1 MDRGGGTVVL
11 LKEIIKQMEIFA
23 PSHLAE
29 EWDNVGLTI
38 GDKNKQIKKILVAL
52 DVIPEVIEEAIQIGA
67 DLIVTHHPMILF
79 QKIKNIQA
87 DTALGKK
94 IYALIQNNISA
105 YCAHTN
111 LDIAFG
117 GTNDTLAKIAGM
129 ENIKIL
135 QQTSQEELK
144 KIVVYV
150 PQGYEENVRQ
160 AMCDVGAGFIGKYSH
175 CSFAAEGIG
184 TFLPLEGTKPFLGKQ
199 DVLEKA
205 KEVRLETIVS
215 QSLCNTVLEAMK
227 KAHPYEEPAYDV
239 YTVEQKGK
247 CYGIGRI
254 GTLKESMTFKEYSTF
269 LKKQLC
275 LDSIRIVGE
284 KNKKIQT
291 VALCTGSGVE
301 FMEQAKKMGADVY
314 LTGDI
319 KFHEAQRA
327 IEMGLCVADV
337 THYAGEVII
346 VPILQQFLEQKAK
359 QYHWEIE
366 VIQSAVNGQ
375 VFEHI

>member
-1 MDRGGGTVVL
+1 MDRGGGKVVL
-11 LKEIIKQMEIFA
+11 LKEIIKQMETFA

-38 GDKNKQIKKILVAL
+38 GNKNNQIKKILVAL

-67 DLIVTHHPMILF
+67 NLIVTHHPMILF

-117 GTNDTLAKIAGM
+117 GTNDVLAKIAGL

-135 QQTSQEELK
+135 QETSHEDLK

-150 PQGYEENVRQ
+150 PQGYEENVQQ
-160 AMCDVGAGFIGKYSH
+160 AMCDAGAGFIGNYSH

-184 TFLPLEGTKPFLGKQ
+184 TFLPLEGTNPFLGKQ
-199 DVLEKA
+199 NTLERT
-205 KEVRLETIVS
+205 KEVRLETIVP
-215 QSLCNTVLEAMK
+215 QSFCSVVLEAMK

-254 GTLKESMTFKEYSTF
+254 GILKESMTFEEYSIF
-269 LKKQLC
+269 LKKQLS
-275 LDSIRIVGE
+275 LDKIRIVGE
-284 KNKKIQT
+284 KKVSFIKMDVEGSEMN
-291 VALCTGSGVE
+291 ALI
-301 FMEQAKKMGADVY
+301 GASKTIRRDHPRLAICIY
-314 LTGDI
+314 HKEIDFI
-319 KFHEAQRA
+319 K
-327 IEMGLCVADV
+327 LSS
-337 THYAGEVII
+337 Y
-346 VPILQQFLEQKAK
+346 ILQLYPEYKLYIRHYTSYIWETVLYAIDEQ
-359 QYHWEIE
+359 E
-366 VIQSAVNGQ
+366 
-375 VFEHI
+375 

>member
-1 MDRGGGTVVL
+1 MDRGGGKVVL
-11 LKEIIKQMEIFA
+11 LKEIIKQMETFA

-38 GDKNKQIKKILVAL
+38 GNKNNQIKKILVAL

-67 DLIVTHHPMILF
+67 NLIVTHHPMILF

-117 GTNDTLAKIAGM
+117 GTNDVLAKIAGL

-135 QQTSQEELK
+135 QETSHEDLK

-150 PQGYEENVRQ
+150 PQGYEENVQQ
-160 AMCDVGAGFIGKYSH
+160 AMCDAGAGFIGNYSH

-184 TFLPLEGTKPFLGKQ
+184 TFLPLEGTNPFLGKQ
-199 DVLEKA
+199 NTLERT
-205 KEVRLETIVS
+205 KEVRLETIVP
-215 QSLCNTVLEAMK
+215 QSFCSVVLEAMK

-254 GTLKESMTFKEYSTF
+254 GTLKESMTFEEYSIF
-269 LKKQLC
+269 LKKQLS
-275 LDSIRIVGE
+275 LDKIRIVGE
-284 KNKKIQT
+284 KKKKIQT

-301 FMEQAKKMGADVY
+301 FMEQAKKVGADAY

-337 THYAGEVII
+337 THYASEVII
-346 VPILQQFLEQKAK
+346 VPVLKQFLEQKAK

-366 VIQSAVNGQ
+366 VVPSTVNGQ
-375 VFEHI
+375 VFKHI